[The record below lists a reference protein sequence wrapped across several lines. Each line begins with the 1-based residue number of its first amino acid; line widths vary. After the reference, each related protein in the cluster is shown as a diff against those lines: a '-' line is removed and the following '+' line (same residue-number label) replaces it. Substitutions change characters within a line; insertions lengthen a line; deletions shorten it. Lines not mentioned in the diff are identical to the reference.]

1 MLAQL
6 ISHSDQVLLN
16 KVLKIHETNNAL
28 YGWSVREFANDDY
41 WGLRDEANETW
52 ISRQDLSFSLQVRTS
67 NDKYLQGNSP
77 ITISN
82 DGQVNWNVNVS
93 RQTTFAYKVGVT
105 YNDFTF
111 WSYKKLITICLVN
124 DYFDVSISGIV
135 FPTVKLMNKWTSNF
149 KYLND
154 GLLKSVLWS
163 NNYYNVDSI
172 TYIADSSL
180 KQLVLQELMK
190 QNTTLEISIYQD

>member
-135 FPTVKLMNKWTSNF
+135 FPTVKLVNKWTSNF